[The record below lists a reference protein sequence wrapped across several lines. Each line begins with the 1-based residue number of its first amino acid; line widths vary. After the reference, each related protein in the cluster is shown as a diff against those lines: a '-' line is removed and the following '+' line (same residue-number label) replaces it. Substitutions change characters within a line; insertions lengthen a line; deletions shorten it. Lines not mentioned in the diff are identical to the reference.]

1 MPNRAPSAFV
11 LLLVTVGSA
20 HAADARRWTVEPE
33 GVTFEATAADFRAW
47 KGPATGAPAFSVA
60 ALLAQRKK
68 EFDDYAQEQAREL
81 EGPDPPQYG
90 MSVSDET
97 VTFEVLSA
105 VGPILS
111 YREMSGGYTAGTAHP
126 TGYERLGTRDLSRA
140 DDSPR
145 LLDLFPEKQ
154 VVAALKADRWLR
166 KFANPER
173 GFARA
178 TSVAELVAALDPDW
192 AQENAAGDEPDCS
205 LDVSFGDRFGGTFY
219 FHHVEK
225 GRLAVRIPVAPGS
238 EWCNRLAG
246 RQEVGLLLPIPDAL
260 RAHVGKAERGEAGF
274 LAASRKAFGPLKYE
288 GAWEVDI
295 KDLVRKR

>member
-1 MPNRAPSAFV
+1 M
-11 LLLVTVGSA
+11 
-20 HAADARRWTVEPE
+20 
-33 GVTFEATAADFRAW
+33 
-47 KGPATGAPAFSVA
+47 KGPTTGAPAFSVS

-81 EGPDPPQYG
+81 EGPTRRRHG
-90 MSVSDET
+90 LSISDET

-126 TGYERLGTRDLSRA
+126 TGYTLVGVRDLVRA
-140 DDSPR
+140 AASPR

-154 VVAALKADRWLR
+154 VVAALKADRWVR
-166 KFANPER
+166 KFANPEG

-192 AQENAAGDEPDCS
+192 AQENATGNEPDCS
-205 LDVSFGDRFGGTFY
+205 LDVSFGEGFGGMFY

-225 GRLAVRIPVAPGS
+225 GRLAVRIAEGERRRVTSPRVHQVLWVRRRELPTPRRTEPFEALHHTEPRLRSAQVRGSSRPGPRRS
-238 EWCNRLAG
+238 G
-246 RQEVGLLLPIPDAL
+246 TM
-260 RAHVGKAERGEAGF
+260 RARTSNCCPWSGACGE
-274 LAASRKAFGPLKYE
+274 
-288 GAWEVDI
+288 
-295 KDLVRKR
+295 DLS